1 MENKSH
7 ALAAGAFL
15 LALCAL
21 LAAVAVWLSRDTS
34 EQRVYEISSREG
46 VTGLQPQAGVRYK
59 GVLVG
64 RVTAIG
70 LDPNTLGNVLVRIAV
85 SERAPITTTTYAS
98 LGFQGV
104 TGLSFV
110 QLDDPTESSPALA
123 TAAGVPARIPMRA
136 GLVSRLT
143 AQGSNLL
150 NQLEEASQ
158 RLNGLLAQDNQQNL
172 MAAVTNL
179 GQAAASMQQLTVR
192 ADAALAGQGG
202 AGSLNLPQLAA
213 QADATLKTLKT
224 TAERLQESAEVVR
237 NSATEFRRLSTRM
250 TEPDGTLDKIG
261 LSTESV
267 ANTSQSVNRTMV
279 PRLNR
284 AADDAA
290 RAARQVGALAEGL
303 NDNPQSLL
311 TGKGP
316 VPPGPG
322 EPGFVVPQGP
332 VSP

>member
-7 ALAAGAFL
+7 ALAAGAFV

-46 VTGLQPQAGVRYK
+46 VIGLQPQAGVRYK

-64 RVTAIG
+64 RVTAID

-85 SERAPITTTTYAS
+85 NERAPITTTTFAS

-110 QLDDPTESSPALA
+110 QLDDPAESSPALA
-123 TAAGVPARIPMRA
+123 THGNAPARIPMRA

-143 AQGSNLL
+143 AQGGNLL
-150 NQLEEASQ
+150 NQLEQASQ

-172 MAAVTNL
+172 MAAVNNL
-179 GQAAASMQQLTVR
+179 GEAAASMQQLIRR

-202 AGSLNLPQLAA
+202 AGSVNLPQLAE
-213 QADATLKTLKT
+213 QADATLKTLKA
-224 TAERLQESAEVVR
+224 TAERLQDSAEVVR
-237 NSATEFRRLSTRM
+237 NSATEFRRLSVRM

-261 LSTESV
+261 RSTEAL
-267 ANTSQSVNRTMV
+267 ANTSQNINRNVV

-284 AADDAA
+284 TADDAA
-290 RAARQVGALAEGL
+290 RAARQVGTLAEGL
-303 NDNPQSLL
+303 SDNPQSLL

-322 EPGFVVPQGP
+322 EPGFTPPQAAVAP
-332 VSP
+332 